1 MKQIREAS
9 VRRDHKVAAVILL
22 VLTLNIKIKFLSY
35 KHEKR
40 SSKSMCLL
48 AGLTITFLAQVQSL
62 HALSTIKKPNSLTT
76 TNNNST

>member
-22 VLTLNIKIKFLSY
+22 VLTLNTKNKFHSY

-40 SSKSMCLL
+40 SYKCMCLP
-48 AGLTITFLAQVQSL
+48 AGLTTTFSAQAQSL
-62 HALSTIKKPNSLTT
+62 HVLSTIKKPNFLTI
-76 TNNNST
+76 TNNNSI